1 MYYAKRSAN
10 SFNNLTL
17 PATMKIVENNLESL
31 NRILTG
37 CFNREHKYQKMLYEK
52 YYGFALK
59 TVFRYIYRYDKAVD
73 AVNDGFIK
81 FFTKIEQF
89 KPGAE
94 DDTAKM
100 LMGYLKRIMINTA
113 IDELRR
119 GKMTPEIGGIP
130 DHVWDI
136 PDNSENAEQL
146 LLYKELI
153 VLIKELAPQ
162 YRSVFNLYVIDGY
175 NHMEIADLLNIPVGT
190 SKSCLS
196 RARILLQNNIK
207 KTEDAV
213 LCRI

>member
-1 MYYAKRSAN
+1 MIKYDVPIH
-10 SFNNLTL
+10 FTNLTQL
-17 PATMKIVENNLESL
+17 TRLKIVEIHLESL

-73 AVNDGFIK
+73 TVNDGFIK

-89 KPGAE
+89 KPGTE
-94 DDTAKM
+94 VDTAKM

-119 GKMTPEIGGIP
+119 GKMTPEIGGIS
-130 DHVWDI
+130 DDVWDI
-136 PDNSENAEQL
+136 TDNSENAEQL
-146 LLYKELI
+146 ILYKELI

-196 RARILLQNNIK
+196 RARALLQNNIK

>member
-1 MYYAKRSAN
+1 
-10 SFNNLTL
+10 
-17 PATMKIVENNLESL
+17 LESL

-37 CFNREHKYQKMLYEK
+37 CLNREHKYQKMLYEK

-73 AVNDGFIK
+73 TVNDGFIK
-81 FFTKIEQF
+81 FFTKIVQF
-89 KPGAE
+89 KPGTE
-94 DDTAKM
+94 VDTAKM
-100 LMGYLKRIMINTA
+100 LMGYLKRLMINTA

-119 GKMTPEIGGIP
+119 GKMTPEIGGIS
-130 DHVWDI
+130 DDVWDI

-146 LLYKELI
+146 ILYKELI

-175 NHMEIADLLNIPVGT
+175 NHMEIANLLNIPVGT

-196 RARILLQNNIK
+196 RARTLLQNNIK

>member
-1 MYYAKRSAN
+1 
-10 SFNNLTL
+10 
-17 PATMKIVENNLESL
+17 LESL

-59 TVFRYIYRYDKAVD
+59 TVFRYIYRYDVAVD
-73 AVNDGFIK
+73 VVNDGFIK
-81 FFTKIEQF
+81 FFTKIQQF
-89 KPGAE
+89 KTGSDEDAE
-94 DDTAKM
+94 KM

-113 IDELRR
+113 IDELRK
-119 GKMTPEIGGIP
+119 GKMAPEIGGIP
-130 DHVWDI
+130 DTVWNI
-136 PDNSENAEQL
+136 PDNSENAEQMI
-146 LLYKELI
+146 LYKELI

-175 NHMEIADLLNIPVGT
+175 NHLEIADLLNIPVGT

-196 RARILLQNNIK
+196 RARVLLQNNIK
-207 KTEDAV
+207 KTEDAL